1 MMCMK
6 NKDLKFNNISKLIER
21 DADISVLT
29 GFIKQL
35 NTEKCGILRIVAAHG
50 SGATS
55 FLNIASSIALEHNYE
70 VVNINEYSF
79 DKSKAYELLYKT
91 NEMKVCNI
99 NDSKNLQSCS
109 SKRIN
114 KNTGQIII
122 IDRIDQMDKEVLMI
136 LTKLLSKENSFVLAL
151 IYSTNSNLTTNIDYV
166 DVPVYKTIFLEPLS
180 PKGLHQLL
188 ESALVWD
195 KPPKTILE
203 YLYNKTLGLPKYIK
217 SEIEFLI
224 EKEIIIYDNEN
235 GWSTDEDYLS
245 TLVNKTRNKNCDS
258 PKNNLPAETTEFI
271 GRKDEIVKILS
282 LLEKARLVTLIGP
295 GGIGKTR
302 LSLKVALLCL
312 LKYKDGVFWISLSQ
326 ITKTEMLISSIAKIL
341 NIPEMQGQ
349 NTLDA
354 IKNTLKNKKILI
366 VLDNF
371 EQLIDSAPILT
382 DLLAIAANLSLIVT
396 SRQPLKVYGE
406 HLFNVPPLEI
416 PNLNSE
422 LTVEL
427 LEKQP
432 AVSLFLTRARAIN
445 NDFNISEENVSQIAK
460 LCVCLEGIPLAIEL
474 AAANLTKLS
483 VNAMLNQGQTCL
495 NWLID
500 GPNSLPDRQRTMKNT
515 IEWGYN
521 LLSISQKKIF
531 IRLGAFKGKF
541 SLKAV
546 SAVINKKNDIDNLHE
561 NLLSLAN
568 KSILM
573 IDSEFEERDECCF
586 NMLEIFR
593 EYAALLLSADSDE
606 KYIKECHAD
615 YFFSCSID
623 AQRNFYDF
631 NRQTGFNMLNKAYLD
646 IICALEYYTTTNYFE
661 KELELAVSIG
671 YYWEARGYW
680 DKGQSILEAI
690 IQRQDNS
697 LNIKY
702 YIKAYQWFGR
712 FVFLNGDCEKAV
724 KIFEQGLKL
733 AMETNDHMGEA
744 TIKYN
749 LALTNNI
756 SGNLQYEVE
765 LLNQSLSIYR
775 EVDYKRGIA
784 EVLEELSQVY
794 YFNGSHDMAEM
805 CLDESLG
812 IYKEYGDKY
821 GILRSYGRMGLV
833 LRGKGQFEHA
843 MQMFNNY
850 LLGSE
855 EIADR
860 VEITFALIN
869 IAELARSQGD
879 YALAQSYYLK
889 SLSLGY
895 ELGYT
900 AIIARIKKDLGE
912 IYHYIGE
919 VNKAYELFN
928 ESLSLF
934 NETGNKGDVP
944 WVYRSLAELE
954 LEQGNY
960 SKAEELF
967 LIGLKFYIEIKQNT
981 LSYIFLIFEGLAAVS
996 TMLGDY
1002 NRGACLFAA
1011 ADRLFYKVGN
1021 LLAIGDIDSFQNRLN
1036 TLRLKMDADAFSLS
1050 WNEGSSMSLKHAIG
1064 YALDDKKYDRTMA
1077 NKMINY
1083 IQENYIRDISLNDI
1097 SEHFNMSTS
1106 YLSTMFK
1113 YYTGQN
1119 FKEYLNLCRIKAS
1132 KELMQKESNLRIN
1145 EIAIRVGCSGAVT
1158 FIRMFRKYEGIPP
1171 GQYYSE
1177 LTINKN
1183 K

>member
-1 MMCMK
+1 MK
-6 NKDLKFNNISKLIER
+6 NRNFKFNNISKLIER

-35 NTEKCGILRIVAAHG
+35 NSKKCGILRVVAAHG

-70 VVNINEYSF
+70 VISINEYSF
-79 DKSKAYELLYKT
+79 DKLKAYELLSETDEIKA
-91 NEMKVCNI
+91 CNI
-99 NDSKNLQSCS
+99 NAFQNLQSCS

-114 KNTGQIII
+114 RNTGQIII
-122 IDRIDQMDKEVLMI
+122 IDSIDQMDKEILSV

-188 ESALVWD
+188 ETVLVWD

-224 EKEIIIYDNEN
+224 KKEIIIYDNQN
-235 GWSTDEDYLS
+235 SWSADEDYLS
-245 TLVNKTRNKNCDS
+245 TLVNKIRNKNCDF

-271 GRKDEIVKILS
+271 GRKDEIGKILS
-282 LLEKARLVTLIGP
+282 LLEKARLITLIGP
-295 GGIGKTR
+295 GGIGKSR

-312 LKYKDGVFWISLSQ
+312 SKYKDGVFLVSLSQ
-326 ITKTEMLISSIAKIL
+326 ITKTELLISSIAKAL
-341 NIPEMQGQ
+341 NIPEIQGQ

-354 IKNTLKNKKILI
+354 VKNTLKNKKLLI
-366 VLDNF
+366 ILDNF

-382 DLLAIAANLSLIVT
+382 DLLDIAADLSLIVT
-396 SRQPLKVYGE
+396 SRQPLEVYGE
-406 HLFNVPPLEI
+406 HIFNVPPLEI
-416 PNLNSE
+416 PNLDSK
-422 LTVEL
+422 LIVEL

-432 AVSLFLTRARAIN
+432 AVSLFLTRARAIK
-445 NDFNISEENVSQIAK
+445 NDFCISEENVSQIAE
-460 LCVCLEGIPLAIEL
+460 LCICLEGIPLAIEL
-474 AAANLTKLS
+474 AAANIAKIS
-483 VNAMLNQGQTCL
+483 VNAMLNQGQKRL

-500 GPNSLPDRQRTMKNT
+500 GPKSLPDRQRTMKNT

-521 LLSISQKKIF
+521 QLSINQKRIF
-531 IRLGAFKGKF
+531 IRLGVFKGKF
-541 SLKAV
+541 NIKAV
-546 SAVINKKNDIDNLHE
+546 SAVINRKNDIDSLYD

-573 IDSEFEERDECCF
+573 IESESKERDECCF
-586 NMLEIFR
+586 NMLEIFK
-593 EYAALLLSADSDE
+593 EYASWLLSKDIDE
-606 KYIKECHAD
+606 KFIKECHAD
-615 YFFSCSID
+615 YYFSYAIEAES
-623 AQRNFYDF
+623 NFYGF
-631 NRQTGFNMLNKAYLD
+631 SRQTGLNMLDKAYLD
-646 IICALEYYTTTNYFE
+646 IICALEHYTTTNCFE

-680 DKGQSILEAI
+680 DKGQSILKSI

-697 LNIKY
+697 LNVKF

-712 FVFLNGDCEKAV
+712 FVFLNGNYEKAV
-724 KIFEQGLKL
+724 KIFEQGLQL
-733 AMETNDHMGEA
+733 AMEANDQMGEA
-744 TIKYN
+744 SIKYN

-775 EVDYKRGIA
+775 EADYKRGIA
-784 EVLEELSQVY
+784 EVLQELSQVY
-794 YFNGSHDMAEM
+794 YFDGSYDMAEM
-805 CLDESLG
+805 CLNESLD
-812 IYKEYGDKY
+812 INKEFGDMY

-833 LRGKGQFEHA
+833 LRGKGEFGQA
-843 MQMFNNY
+843 MQMFQKY

-855 EIADR
+855 EIGDR
-860 VEITFALIN
+860 VEIAYALIN
-869 IAELARSQGD
+869 IGELARSQGD
-879 YALAQSYYLK
+879 YALAQSNYLK
-889 SLSLGY
+889 SLRLAH

-912 IYHYIGE
+912 VYHHMGE
-919 VNKAYELFN
+919 IDKAYELFN

-934 NETGNKGDVP
+934 NETGHKGDVP

-954 LEQGNY
+954 LEQENY
-960 SKAEELF
+960 LKAEELY
-967 LIGLKFYIEIKQNT
+967 LIGIKLYIEIKQNT
-981 LSYIFLIFEGLAAVS
+981 LSYVFLIFEGLATVS

-1002 NRGACLFAA
+1002 SRAACLYAA
-1011 ADRLFYKVGN
+1011 ADRLFQKVGN
-1021 LLAIGDIDSFQNRLN
+1021 LLAIDDIKSFQNRLD
-1036 TLRLKMDADAFSLS
+1036 TLRLKMDADAFELS
-1050 WNEGSSMSLKHAIG
+1050 WEEGSSMSLKHAMG

-1083 IQENYIRDISLNDI
+1083 IQENYVKDISLNDI

-1119 FKEYLNLCRIKAS
+1119 FKEYLNLCRVKAA
-1132 KELMQKESNLRIN
+1132 KEIMQKESNLRIN
-1145 EIAIRVGCSGAVT
+1145 EIATRVGCSGAVT
-1158 FIRMFRKYEGIPP
+1158 FIRMFKKYEGLSP

-1177 LTINKN
+1177 LGNFK